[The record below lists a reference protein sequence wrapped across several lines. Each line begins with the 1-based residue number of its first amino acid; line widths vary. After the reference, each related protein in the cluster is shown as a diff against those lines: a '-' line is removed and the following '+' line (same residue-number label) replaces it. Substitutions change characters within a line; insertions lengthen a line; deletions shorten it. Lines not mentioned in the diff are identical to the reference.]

1 VFRRAG
7 RHFGYDARAAPK
19 DFGFAIC
26 CRLREMKPFNIKN
39 PSRLLPIN
47 AVAEPPRARF
57 SRFHWGTPFCHR
69 HTR

>member
-7 RHFGYDARAAPK
+7 QHFGYDARAAPK

-26 CRLREMKPFNIKN
+26 CQLREMKPFNIKN

-47 AVAEPPRARF
+47 AVAEQPRA
-57 SRFHWGTPFCHR
+57 
-69 HTR
+69 